1 MKKAKTWST
10 ITLAMIPI
18 CLAINYVG
26 AQIAIALKL
35 PMYLDVIGSIM
46 MGAIC
51 GPIPGVVL
59 GALSS
64 AINSLSEPTAIAY
77 IPVTVACGLVAGL
90 LGKAGFM
97 KQLWKSLIAGFVL
110 AVAAVAISSPI
121 TAFLYGGISGT
132 GNDVIVLGLQA
143 AGMGLL
149 PATLIATLITEFF
162 DKLLSCWVVFFVVK
176 ALSDRQLSKFPLGY
190 IYMRTV
196 DEEEDKSEGRF
207 LLTKDAYLNQ
217 AFM

>member
-26 AQIAIALKL
+26 AQSAIALKL
-35 PMYLDVIGSIM
+35 PMYLDVSGSIM

-196 DEEEDKSEGRF
+196 DEEED
-207 LLTKDAYLNQ
+207 
-217 AFM
+217 

>member
-35 PMYLDVIGSIM
+35 PMYLDVIGTVM

-51 GPIPGVVL
+51 GPVPGVVL

-64 AINSLSEPTAIAY
+64 VINSISEPSAIAY
-77 IPVTVACGLVAGL
+77 IPATMAYGLVAGL
-90 LGKAGFM
+90 LGKGGFM
-97 KQLWKSLIAGFVL
+97 KKIWKSLIAGLIL
-110 AVAAVAISSPI
+110 AAVAVAISSPI

-143 AGMGLL
+143 IGVGLL

-162 DKLLSCWVVFFVVK
+162 DKLISCLVVFFVVK

-190 IYMRTV
+190 VYMRTV
-196 DEEEDKSEGRF
+196 VKEEEEVK
-207 LLTKDAYLNQ
+207 
-217 AFM
+217 

>member
-176 ALSDRQLSKFPLGY
+176 ALADRQLSKFPLGY

-196 DEEEDKSEGRF
+196 DEEED
-207 LLTKDAYLNQ
+207 
-217 AFM
+217 

>member
-51 GPIPGVVL
+51 GSIPGVVL

-196 DEEEDKSEGRF
+196 DEEED
-207 LLTKDAYLNQ
+207 
-217 AFM
+217 

>member
-97 KQLWKSLIAGFVL
+97 KQLW
-110 AVAAVAISSPI
+110 
-121 TAFLYGGISGT
+121 
-132 GNDVIVLGLQA
+132 
-143 AGMGLL
+143 
-149 PATLIATLITEFF
+149 
-162 DKLLSCWVVFFVVK
+162 
-176 ALSDRQLSKFPLGY
+176 
-190 IYMRTV
+190 
-196 DEEEDKSEGRF
+196 
-207 LLTKDAYLNQ
+207 
-217 AFM
+217 

>member
-149 PATLIATLITEFF
+149 PATQIATLITEFF

-196 DEEEDKSEGRF
+196 DEEED
-207 LLTKDAYLNQ
+207 
-217 AFM
+217 

>member
-90 LGKAGFM
+90 RGKAGFM

-196 DEEEDKSEGRF
+196 DEEED
-207 LLTKDAYLNQ
+207 
-217 AFM
+217 

>member
-46 MGAIC
+46 MGVIC

-97 KQLWKSLIAGFVL
+97 KQLWKSLIAGFLL

-196 DEEEDKSEGRF
+196 DEEED
-207 LLTKDAYLNQ
+207 
-217 AFM
+217 

>member
-1 MKKAKTWST
+1 MKKAKTWSI

-196 DEEEDKSEGRF
+196 DEEED
-207 LLTKDAYLNQ
+207 
-217 AFM
+217 

>member
-143 AGMGLL
+143 AGMGLP

-196 DEEEDKSEGRF
+196 DEEED
-207 LLTKDAYLNQ
+207 
-217 AFM
+217 

>member
-162 DKLLSCWVVFFVVK
+162 DNLLSCWVVFFVVK

-196 DEEEDKSEGRF
+196 DEEED
-207 LLTKDAYLNQ
+207 
-217 AFM
+217 

>member
-176 ALSDRQLSKFPLGY
+176 ALSDRQLSKFPLGF

-196 DEEEDKSEGRF
+196 DEEED
-207 LLTKDAYLNQ
+207 
-217 AFM
+217 

>member
-162 DKLLSCWVVFFVVK
+162 EKLLSCWVVFFVVK

-196 DEEEDKSEGRF
+196 DEEED
-207 LLTKDAYLNQ
+207 
-217 AFM
+217 

>member
-97 KQLWKSLIAGFVL
+97 KQLWKSLIAGFLL

-196 DEEEDKSEGRF
+196 DEEED
-207 LLTKDAYLNQ
+207 
-217 AFM
+217 

>member
-77 IPVTVACGLVAGL
+77 IPGTVSCGLVAGL

-196 DEEEDKSEGRF
+196 DEEED
-207 LLTKDAYLNQ
+207 
-217 AFM
+217 

>member
-1 MKKAKTWST
+1 
-10 ITLAMIPI
+10 
-18 CLAINYVG
+18 
-26 AQIAIALKL
+26 
-35 PMYLDVIGSIM
+35 MYLDVIGSIM

-196 DEEEDKSEGRF
+196 DEEED
-207 LLTKDAYLNQ
+207 
-217 AFM
+217 

>member
-110 AVAAVAISSPI
+110 AVTAVAISSPI

-196 DEEEDKSEGRF
+196 DEEED
-207 LLTKDAYLNQ
+207 
-217 AFM
+217 

>member
-176 ALSDRQLSKFPLGY
+176 ALSDRQLQIPSGL
-190 IYMRTV
+190 
-196 DEEEDKSEGRF
+196 
-207 LLTKDAYLNQ
+207 YLHENC
-217 AFM
+217 

>member
-64 AINSLSEPTAIAY
+64 AVNSLSEPTAIAY

-196 DEEEDKSEGRF
+196 DEEED
-207 LLTKDAYLNQ
+207 
-217 AFM
+217 

>member
-176 ALSDRQLSKFPLGY
+176 ALSDRQLSRFPLGY

-196 DEEEDKSEGRF
+196 DEEED
-207 LLTKDAYLNQ
+207 
-217 AFM
+217 

>member
-77 IPVTVACGLVAGL
+77 IPVTVACGL
-90 LGKAGFM
+90 
-97 KQLWKSLIAGFVL
+97 L
-110 AVAAVAISSPI
+110 A
-121 TAFLYGGISGT
+121 
-132 GNDVIVLGLQA
+132 
-143 AGMGLL
+143 
-149 PATLIATLITEFF
+149 
-162 DKLLSCWVVFFVVK
+162 CWVK
-176 ALSDRQLSKFPLGY
+176 PDS
-190 IYMRTV
+190 
-196 DEEEDKSEGRF
+196 
-207 LLTKDAYLNQ
+207 
-217 AFM
+217 

>member
-97 KQLWKSLIAGFVL
+97 KQLWKSLIAGVLL

-196 DEEEDKSEGRF
+196 DEEED
-207 LLTKDAYLNQ
+207 
-217 AFM
+217 

>member
-77 IPVTVACGLVAGL
+77 IPVTVTCGLVAGL

-196 DEEEDKSEGRF
+196 DEEED
-207 LLTKDAYLNQ
+207 
-217 AFM
+217 

>member
-162 DKLLSCWVVFFVVK
+162 DKLLSCWVVFFE
-176 ALSDRQLSKFPLGY
+176 
-190 IYMRTV
+190 I
-196 DEEEDKSEGRF
+196 GR
-207 LLTKDAYLNQ
+207 AHV
-217 AFM
+217 

>member
-97 KQLWKSLIAGFVL
+97 KQLWKSLIAGFLL

-190 IYMRTV
+190 IYRRTV
-196 DEEEDKSEGRF
+196 DEEED
-207 LLTKDAYLNQ
+207 
-217 AFM
+217 

>member
-143 AGMGLL
+143 AGIGA
-149 PATLIATLITEFF
+149 ATRHTDRYLITEFF

-196 DEEEDKSEGRF
+196 DEEED
-207 LLTKDAYLNQ
+207 
-217 AFM
+217 

>member
-26 AQIAIALKL
+26 AQIVIALKL

-196 DEEEDKSEGRF
+196 DEEED
-207 LLTKDAYLNQ
+207 
-217 AFM
+217 

>member
-90 LGKAGFM
+90 LGKAGLM

-196 DEEEDKSEGRF
+196 DEEED
-207 LLTKDAYLNQ
+207 
-217 AFM
+217 

>member
-110 AVAAVAISSPI
+110 AVAAVAISSHI

-196 DEEEDKSEGRF
+196 DEEED
-207 LLTKDAYLNQ
+207 
-217 AFM
+217 

>member
-176 ALSDRQLSKFPLGY
+176 ALSDRQLSTFPLGY

-196 DEEEDKSEGRF
+196 DEEED
-207 LLTKDAYLNQ
+207 
-217 AFM
+217 

>member
-132 GNDVIVLGLQA
+132 GNDGIVLGLQA

-196 DEEEDKSEGRF
+196 DEEED
-207 LLTKDAYLNQ
+207 
-217 AFM
+217 

>member
-132 GNDVIVLGLQA
+132 GNDVIVLVLQA

-196 DEEEDKSEGRF
+196 DEEED
-207 LLTKDAYLNQ
+207 
-217 AFM
+217 

>member
-51 GPIPGVVL
+51 GPIPGVLL

-196 DEEEDKSEGRF
+196 DEEED
-207 LLTKDAYLNQ
+207 
-217 AFM
+217 

>member
-132 GNDVIVLGLQA
+132 SNDVIVLGLQA

-196 DEEEDKSEGRF
+196 DEEED
-207 LLTKDAYLNQ
+207 
-217 AFM
+217 

>member
-97 KQLWKSLIAGFVL
+97 KQLWKSLIAGIVL

-196 DEEEDKSEGRF
+196 DEEED
-207 LLTKDAYLNQ
+207 
-217 AFM
+217 

>member
-143 AGMGLL
+143 AGRH
-149 PATLIATLITEFF
+149 T
-162 DKLLSCWVVFFVVK
+162 
-176 ALSDRQLSKFPLGY
+176 DR
-190 IYMRTV
+190 
-196 DEEEDKSEGRF
+196 
-207 LLTKDAYLNQ
+207 YLDY
-217 AFM
+217 